1 MNRRG
6 SVLVLVVAVLT
17 LMFIIGATLLVM
29 SSHEREST
37 QQSVHARDLRG
48 VTEAMTQGVM
58 RQLRHDVVGTDG
70 GAYNRGS

>member
-1 MNRRG
+1 M
-6 SVLVLVVAVLT
+6 LVVAVLT
-17 LMFIIGATLLVM
+17 LMFIIGSTLLVM

-48 VTEAMTQGVM
+48 LTEAMTQATM
-58 RQLRHDVVGTDG
+58 QQLRHDVVGSDG